1 MELADHPYISF
12 VEAKMEILRT
22 RRDFVKGIAIG
33 ILGATALSL
42 LNPFKTSAGKN
53 SSPKAKGLK
62 GASSLFQPRIT
73 P

>member
-1 MELADHPYISF
+1 
-12 VEAKMEILRT
+12 MEILRT

-42 LNPFKTSAGKN
+42 LNPFKTSASKN
-53 SSPKAKGLK
+53 PSSKLKGLK

>member
-1 MELADHPYISF
+1 ME
-12 VEAKMEILRT
+12 VLRT

-33 ILGATALSL
+33 ILGATALSF
-42 LNPFKTSAGKN
+42 LNPFKRSAGKN
-53 SSPKAKGLK
+53 SNPQIKGLK

>member
-42 LNPFKTSAGKN
+42 LNPF
-53 SSPKAKGLK
+53 
-62 GASSLFQPRIT
+62 
-73 P
+73 

>member
-33 ILGATALSL
+33 ILGATAFSL
-42 LNPFKTSAGKN
+42 LNPFKSSAGKN
-53 SSPKAKGLK
+53 SSPKANGLK

>member
-53 SSPKAKGLK
+53 AGSKAKGLK